1 MTEASVVICAYTLD
15 RWDQLR
21 DAVASVRCQTRPPR
35 EIFVVVD
42 GNEKLRQRAAAE
54 INGATVVANAKTPGL
69 SGGRMTGAE
78 LATAP
83 VIAFLDD
90 DAIAD
95 PNWLEELLEAYRDP
109 RVLGAGGE
117 IEPLW
122 SREPPAWFPSEF
134 NWVIGCT
141 YAGMPVRN
149 GQVRNFIGANMSVRA
164 DVLHRAGG
172 FTTKLGRR
180 EGGVVV
186 RGVAESCEETE
197 FCIRAARLQPGGVWA
212 YRPKARVRHFVP
224 AQRMTWRYFVRRC
237 RMEGTAKAVLT
248 GLAGSRDGLGSER
261 RYVLTLLR
269 AVLRDTVSSLTGER
283 GAARRAAA
291 MAAGLGITAWAYASM
306 RARLALTIRSAAAAS
321 APARSGTVP

>member
-1 MTEASVVICAYTLD
+1 MIDASVVICAYTLD

-21 DAVASVRCQTRPPR
+21 NAVASVRAQTRPPR

-42 GNEKLRQRAAAE
+42 GNEELLQRADCE
-54 INGATVVANAKTPGL
+54 IRGVTVVANAKEAGL

-95 PNWLEELLEAYRDP
+95 RRWLDDLLKAYQDT
-109 RVLGAGGE
+109 RVLGAGGY

-122 SREPPAWFPSEF
+122 SKAPPAWFPPEF
-134 NWVIGCT
+134 NWVVGCT
-141 YAGMPVRN
+141 YAGMPVRD
-149 GQVRNFIGANMSVRA
+149 GQVRNLIGANMSVRA

-172 FTTKLGRR
+172 FASKLGRR
-180 EGGVVV
+180 EGGTLVS
-186 RGVAESCEETE
+186 GVAESCEETE
-197 FCIRAARLQPGGVWA
+197 FCIRAARLHPGGVWA
-212 YRPKARVRHFVP
+212 YRPEARVKHLVP
-224 AQRMTWRYFVRRC
+224 PQRMTWRYFVRRC

-248 GLAGSRDGLGSER
+248 GLTGSRDGLGSER
-261 RYVLTLLR
+261 RYVFTLLR
-269 AVLRDTVSSLTGER
+269 VVLRDLASSFSGQP

-291 MAAGLGITAWAYASM
+291 ICVGLGITASAYL
-306 RARLALTIRSAAAAS
+306 RTRLACLTLREDARG
-321 APARSGTVP
+321 APVPLSTVSK